1 MMFMVYSPE
10 GSNAVSPGQL
20 HAALKVDPSK
30 KVNPVQRSELEQM
43 HLEAE
48 DAAKKQLQN
57 RAALKHY
64 QSTQN
69 VDHERHIVVKA
80 FEIMS
85 QPVVTVDK
93 RMSIADAWQFMQA
106 KKIHHLPVL
115 ENQQLIGLCSSSCI
129 LSRAI
134 LDKTG
139 ALEEIKNETVEQVMV
154 KEVVTTHRNMDIRK
168 IALVMSEYG
177 FGCLPIM
184 SETESILGIVTLSD
198 IVRRVAAE
206 PPLGLYA

>member
-1 MMFMVYSPE
+1 MFMVYSPE
-10 GSNAVSPGQL
+10 GSNAVTPGQL
-20 HAALKVDPSK
+20 QAALKVDPSK
-30 KVNPVQRSELEQM
+30 KINPVQRSELEQM

-57 RAALKHY
+57 RVALKHY

-69 VDHERHIVVKA
+69 VDHERHLVIKA

-93 RMSIADAWQFMQA
+93 RLSIADAWQLMQV

-115 ENQQLIGLCSSSCI
+115 ENQQLIGLCSSSCV

-139 ALEEIKNETVEQVMV
+139 
-154 KEVVTTHRNMDIRK
+154 
-168 IALVMSEYG
+168 
-177 FGCLPIM
+177 
-184 SETESILGIVTLSD
+184 
-198 IVRRVAAE
+198 
-206 PPLGLYA
+206 GL